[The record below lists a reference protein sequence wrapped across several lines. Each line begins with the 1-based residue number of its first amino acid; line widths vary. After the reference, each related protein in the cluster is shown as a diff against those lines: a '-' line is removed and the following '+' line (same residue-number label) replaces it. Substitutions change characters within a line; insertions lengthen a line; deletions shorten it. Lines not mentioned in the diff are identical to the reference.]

1 MQKKLIKTGMALL
14 LLSLSGCG
22 VSSMKESISAIA
34 GKEEKNYNKS
44 AQKWYDEIGRDLSR
58 GELENADK
66 KYLSLRSEH
75 PNSALVPI
83 SMIVLAQAHMAAQ
96 EYLLAN
102 YYLDEYLKISRG
114 ARAEYANFLKI
125 KSSFLGIKD
134 INKDQ
139 KLVMDT
145 LTKAKNFYALHKGSR
160 YSPLVQTMIVRLEMA
175 QYILNDSISSLY
187 NRIGKKEAS
196 KIYRNKN
203 KQFIYKKD
211 DILTPRNGFV
221 SKIINPFN

>member
-1 MQKKLIKTGMALL
+1 MKKDITKVAVVLL
-14 LLSLSGCG
+14 VLLANGCG

-44 AQKWYDEIGRDLSR
+44 AQKWYDEIGESLSK
-58 GELENADK
+58 GNLEEADK

-75 PNSALVPI
+75 MNSALVPI
-83 SMIVLAQAHMAAQ
+83 SMIVLAQAHMAEQ

-114 ARAEYANFLKI
+114 ADAEYANFLKI
-125 KSSFLGIKD
+125 KASFLGIKD

-145 LTKAKNFYALHKGSR
+145 LVKARNFYALHKGSR
-160 YSPLVQTMIVRLEMA
+160 YSPLIETMIVRLEMA
-175 QYILNDSISSLY
+175 QFILNDSISSLY
-187 NRIGKKEAS
+187 QRIGKSEAS
-196 KIYRNKN
+196 KIYQEKN
-203 KQFIYKKD
+203 KKFIYKKE
-211 DILTPRNGFV
+211 DIYTPKSGFT
-221 SKIINPFN
+221 SRINPFK

>member
-1 MQKKLIKTGMALL
+1 VYKKILITLV
-14 LLSLSGCG
+14 SLILMVGCG
-22 VSSMKESISAIA
+22 VGSIKNSIDSLS
-34 GKEEKNYNKS
+34 GKEEKQYNKS

-75 PNSALVPI
+75 MNSKLVPA
-83 SMIVLAQAHMAAQ
+83 SMLVLAEAHMAVQ

-114 ARAEYANFLKI
+114 EDADYANFLKI
-125 KSSFLGIKD
+125 KSAFLGIKD

-145 LTKAKNFYALHKGSR
+145 LIKAKNFYMLHKNSQ
-160 YSPLVQTMIVRLEMA
+160 YAPLVQTMIVRLEMA
-175 QYILNDSISSLY
+175 QFVLNDSIASLY
-187 NRIGKKEAS
+187 DRIGKSEAA
-196 KIYRNKN
+196 KIYRDKN
-203 KQFIYKKD
+203 KKFIYTKD
-211 DILTPRNGFV
+211 QIEMPKNGFV
-221 SKIINPFN
+221 SKIIPFK